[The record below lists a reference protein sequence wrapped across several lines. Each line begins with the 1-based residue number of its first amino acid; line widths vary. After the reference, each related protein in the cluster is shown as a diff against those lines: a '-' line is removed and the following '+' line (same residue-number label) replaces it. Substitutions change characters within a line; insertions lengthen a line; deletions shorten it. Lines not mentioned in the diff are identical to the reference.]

1 MLSKASLSHIKQIEI
16 RLVLLMLF
24 SITNLKHVR
33 FVNNLIIKA
42 LFCYVI
48 DVMMHTIA
56 SVWYI
61 LIK

>member
-16 RLVLLMLF
+16 RLVFYMLF
-24 SITNLKHVR
+24 SIINLKDAR
-33 FVNNLIIKA
+33 FVNNVIMRV

-48 DVMMHTIA
+48 DAMMHIIV

-61 LIK
+61 MIK